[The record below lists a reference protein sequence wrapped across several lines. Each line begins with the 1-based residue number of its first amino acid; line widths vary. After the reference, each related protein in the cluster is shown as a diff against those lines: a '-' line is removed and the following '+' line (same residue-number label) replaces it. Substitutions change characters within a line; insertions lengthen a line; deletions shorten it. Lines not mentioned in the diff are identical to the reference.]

1 MRGADPRE
9 TAPRTPAS
17 RERRGGMKKKSP
29 SPDPG
34 SELKIPDVLPVL
46 ALKETVVFPW
56 VIVPLSVEPEKGVPA
71 VDQALAEGR
80 LIFLVALR
88 DAGQPARG
96 PEDVQAIGSVG
107 SITRMLKMP
116 DGRIRIL
123 VQGLARAR
131 LLGFAQMEPFLRG
144 RVQRI
149 DGGRLPPSA
158 ERALHEEALMRSVR
172 DHLEK
177 AAELGKPLSPE
188 VLMLASSLDLP
199 GRLADLAASN
209 LELPTA
215 KAQELLEEVDP
226 LRRLALVA
234 ELLVRELE
242 LLEMQQRISSQA
254 QVEIDRTQREYFLRS
269 QLKAIQAELGDSD
282 ELAQE
287 IAGFRQLAEERGMS
301 EEGRQ
306 ELAKQIARLERSH
319 PESGENTIIRTYLDW
334 LTGLPWKQRSEDDLD
349 LENARK
355 VLDGDHFG
363 LEKVKERILEFL
375 AVRRLKADSKGPI
388 LCFAGP
394 PGVGK
399 TSLGRSIAKAL
410 GRKFIRLSLGGVR
423 DEAEIRGHRRTYV
436 GALPG
441 RIIQGLHQAGTRNP
455 VFMLDEIDKIGT
467 DFRGDPSAALLEVL
481 DPEQNPFFRDH
492 YLGLP
497 YDLSEVIFITTANML
512 EPIQPAFLDRME
524 VIRLSGYTEEEKL
537 QIARRHL
544 LPRQLEENGLTPAQL
559 RFTTDGLKK
568 LLTGYTREAG
578 LRHLEREVASIC
590 RKTAVKVASRK
601 KGSRAGRSMV
611 VDARRVEQLLG
622 PPKHFS
628 EALLESSRIGVATG
642 LAWTAAGGDLL
653 LIEALAVPGQGKLQ
667 LTGSLGE
674 VMKESAQAALSFARH
689 YQARNGEARSGEAR
703 SGEARNETPA
713 ADFFAKNDI
722 HIHAPAGSIPKD
734 GPSAG
739 ITITAAILSVLTGR
753 PLQREIAMTGEITLR
768 GDILPIGGLKEKA
781 LAARAAGI
789 RKVIIP
795 KQNERELAELPAS
808 LRRDLVF
815 YPLMHMDQVL
825 ELTLLP

>member
-1 MRGADPRE
+1 
-9 TAPRTPAS
+9 
-17 RERRGGMKKKSP
+17 MKST

-34 SELKIPDVLPVL
+34 PDLKIPDVLPVL

-56 VIVPLSVEPEKGVPA
+56 VIVPLSVDPEKGVPA
-71 VDQALAEGR
+71 VDQALTEGR
-80 LIFLVALR
+80 LIFLTALK
-88 DAGQPARG
+88 DASQPARS
-96 PEDVQAIGSVG
+96 PADVQAVG
-107 SITRMLKMP
+107 TVATITRLLKMP

-123 VQGLARAR
+123 VQGVARAR
-131 LLGFAQMEPFLRG
+131 LLGFAQIDPYLQG
-144 RVQRI
+144 RVERL
-149 DGGRLPPSA
+149 DGARKAAPEARSPQQ
-158 ERALHEEALMRSVR
+158 ALHEEALMRSVR

-188 VLMLASSLDLP
+188 VLMLALSLDSP

-215 KAQELLEEVDP
+215 RSQELLEEVDP
-226 LRRLALVA
+226 VRRLALVA
-234 ELLVRELE
+234 EMLVRELE
-242 LLEMQQRISSQA
+242 LLDMQQQISTKA
-254 QVEIDRTQREYFLRS
+254 QVEIDRGQREYFLRH
-269 QLKAIQAELGDSD
+269 QLKAIQNELGDHD

-287 IAGFRQLAEERGMS
+287 IAGFRQLADDRGMS
-301 EEGRQ
+301 EEART
-306 ELAKQIARLERSH
+306 ELEKQIIRLERSH

-334 LTGLPWKQRSEDDLD
+334 LTGLPWKLRSEDDLD
-349 LENARK
+349 LDHARK

-399 TSLGRSIAKAL
+399 TSLGRSIARAL
-410 GRKFIRLSLGGVR
+410 GRKFIRLSLGGVH

-467 DFRGDPSAALLEVL
+467 DFRGDPSSALLEVL

-492 YLGLP
+492 YLGVP
-497 YDLSEVIFITTANML
+497 YDLSEVIFITTANLL
-512 EPIQPAFLDRME
+512 EPIQAAFLDRME
-524 VIRLSGYTEEEKL
+524 VIRVSGYTEEEKL

-544 LPRQLEENGLTPAQL
+544 LPKQLEENGLTEAQL
-559 RFTTDGLKK
+559 RFTPDGLKK
-568 LLTGYTREAG
+568 IVRGYTREAG
-578 LRHLEREVASIC
+578 LRHLEREVAAIC
-590 RKTAVKVASRK
+590 RKTAVKVVSRK
-601 KGSRAGRSMV
+601 SGSGRAMV

-622 PPKHFS
+622 PEKHFS
-628 EALLESSRIGVATG
+628 ESLLEANRIGVATG
-642 LAWTAAGGDLL
+642 LAWTAVGGDLL
-653 LIEALAVPGQGKLQ
+653 LIEALAVPGTGKLQ

-689 YQARNGEARSGEAR
+689 YLARQPVGV
-703 SGEARNETPA
+703 A
-713 ADFFAKNDI
+713 APDFFAVNDI

-739 ITITAAILSVLTGR
+739 ITITTAILSILTGR
-753 PLQREIAMTGEITLR
+753 AVLREIAMTGEITLR
-768 GDILPIGGLKEKA
+768 GDVLPIGGLKEKA

-789 RKVIIP
+789 LKVIVP
-795 KQNERELAELPAS
+795 KQNQRELAELPAS
-808 LRRDLVF
+808 LRQELTFFPVA
-815 YPLMHMDQVL
+815 HMDQVL
-825 ELTLLP
+825 ELTLVP

>member
-1 MRGADPRE
+1 
-9 TAPRTPAS
+9 
-17 RERRGGMKKKSP
+17 MKKKSP

-34 SELKIPDVLPVL
+34 PDLKIPDVLPVL

-80 LIFLVALR
+80 LIFLVALK

-96 PEDVQAIGSVG
+96 VEDVQAIGSVG
-107 SITRMLKMP
+107 TITRMLKMP

-158 ERALHEEALMRSVR
+158 EKALHEEALMRSVR

-188 VLMLASSLDLP
+188 VLMLAASLDLP

-254 QVEIDRTQREYFLRS
+254 QVEIDRSQREYFLRH
-269 QLKAIQAELGDSD
+269 QLKAIQAELGEND

-306 ELAKQIARLERSH
+306 ELEKQIARLERSH

-334 LTGLPWKQRSEDDLD
+334 LTGLPWKRRSEDDLD
-349 LENARK
+349 LDHARK

-492 YLGLP
+492 YLGLS

-544 LPRQLEENGLTPAQL
+544 LPKQLEENGLTPAQL

-601 KGSRAGRSMV
+601 IGAVSKAPGSRGMV
-611 VDARRVEQLLG
+611 VDARRVEELLG

-689 YQARNGEARSGEAR
+689 YEARHAEAR
-703 SGEARNETPA
+703 PEAGAEAPPGQ
-713 ADFFAKNDI
+713 FFAKNDI

-753 PLQREIAMTGEITLR
+753 ALQREFAMTGEITLR

-815 YPLMHMDQVL
+815 YPLVHMDQVL
-825 ELTLLP
+825 ELTLLPA